1 MNHVI
6 QAARSLSLGLLLA
19 AGLLVAGVPAA
30 YAADPVDINTAT
42 AAEIDA
48 ALVNVGPAK
57 AEAIVD
63 AYHATTVARGNIN
76 DNSITDY
83 SAAFGNNYQYRVV
96 AWNLVDTAPDLSL
109 AGYFTTEQTMS
120 GKADLVTRFR
130 EAVGVTHEWRITGGR
145 VSVGAR

>member
-57 AEAIVD
+57 AEAIV
-63 AYHATTVARGNIN
+63 AYRKAHGRFESAEQLALVKGIGLRTVEKNRDRISLGSAPVRKKAAR
-76 DNSITDY
+76 
-83 SAAFGNNYQYRVV
+83 
-96 AWNLVDTAPDLSL
+96 P
-109 AGYFTTEQTMS
+109 
-120 GKADLVTRFR
+120 GKA
-130 EAVGVTHEWRITGGR
+130 GGQ
-145 VSVGAR
+145 